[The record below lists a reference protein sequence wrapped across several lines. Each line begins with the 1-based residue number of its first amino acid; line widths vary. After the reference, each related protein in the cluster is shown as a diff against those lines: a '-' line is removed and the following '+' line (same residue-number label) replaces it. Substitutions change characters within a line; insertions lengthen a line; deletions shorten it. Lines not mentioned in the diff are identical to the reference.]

1 MALIGLGA
9 VDRNLISI
17 ILSCIFCL
25 LNRFINQL
33 FQKKL
38 LENKVYTNI
47 VISFAESFIEFPI

>member
-1 MALIGLGA
+1 MALIGLGV

-47 VISFAESFIEFPI
+47 VISLQKVSLLFPT